1 MKTSREIYEEWKN
14 SSILTDTE
22 KEELERCSEE
32 EIEKYFS
39 YEPFKFSTAGIRR
52 ETGIAPQKLNK
63 YSYRLLAV
71 GYAKY
76 LKSKSESPSAIVGHD
91 NRENG
96 IYYSVIVA
104 SVLRNFN
111 IKVYLTPHNVHIPT
125 PVLSYYIRKL
135 GLTGGINISA
145 SHNPPNYNGFKTY
158 NYSGC
163 QTNIQEEEIIKNN
176 IPCIS
181 NIFKLDLE
189 DRSDFEYLPESFMVD
204 YFKEI
209 ITKLPHVGEYL
220 NHKTKVLFSS
230 HHGTS
235 SYHMLKLANMLGFE
249 NFMEYAPECNVTY
262 KLNKGEIANP
272 EEKESFKAMIEYANE
287 NDINYVCAHDPDGDR
302 VAIVEKQKD
311 GSWYYFNGNEI
322 GVILAYFK
330 LSTTKFDNPYIVST
344 NVTSDFISRIF
355 PEVPVYTTL
364 TGFKNISKIVEEKQQ
379 EGKDLIIAF
388 EEAIGILLLPDFRE
402 KDGYQQLAYILR
414 ILASLKQGGLK
425 DVLDYLRTKYGYW
438 KAFTE
443 FYRVNN
449 HEEYIKVF
457 SETKV
462 SEICSYECENIELK
476 DEILAWYFKKGGWI
490 KFRASGT
497 EPKFKI
503 YYNLYGE
510 NEEWV
515 NGQIN
520 KLKKYFKNIFK
531 I

>member
-1 MKTSREIYEEWKN
+1 MKTSREIYLEWLN
-14 SSILTDTE
+14 SNTLSDNE
-22 KEELERCSEE
+22 KEELKKYSQKD
-32 EIEKYFS
+32 IEKYFN
-39 YEPFKFSTAGIRR
+39 YEPFQFSTAGIRR

-76 LKSKSESPSAIVGHD
+76 LKSKASNPSAIVGHD

-104 SVLRNFN
+104 SVLRNFG
-111 IKVYLTPHNVHIPT
+111 IKVFLTPDNVHIPT
-125 PVLSYYIRKL
+125 PVLSHYIRKL

-163 QTNIQEEEIIKNN
+163 QTSIEEEEIIKKN

-181 NIFKLDLE
+181 NIFKLNLE
-189 DRSDFEYLPESFMVD
+189 DRSDFEYLPESFMLD

-209 ITKLPHVGEYL
+209 ITKLPHTGEYL

-235 SYHMLKLANMLGFE
+235 SFHMLKLANMLGFE
-249 NFMEYAPECNVTY
+249 NFMEYAPECNVTH
-262 KLNKGEIANP
+262 KLNRGEVANP
-272 EEKESFKAMIEYANE
+272 EEKESFKAMIEYAE
-287 NDINYVCAHDPDGDR
+287 EHDIRYLCAHDPDGDR
-302 VAIVEKQKD
+302 AAIVERQND
-311 GSWYYFNGNEI
+311 GSWYFFNGNEI

-330 LSTTKFDNPYIVST
+330 LNNGEFKNPYIVST
-344 NVTSDFISRIF
+344 NVTSDFITKIF
-355 PEVPVYTTL
+355 PNVPLYTTL
-364 TGFKNISKIVEEKQQ
+364 TGFKNISKIVDDKQK

-402 KDGYQQLAYILR
+402 KDGYQQLGYLLR
-414 ILASLKQGGLK
+414 IIASLGEGGLK
-425 DVLDYLRTKYGYW
+425 DILNYLRDRYGYW
-438 KAFTE
+438 RAFTE
-443 FYRVNN
+443 FYRVEN
-449 HEEYIKVF
+449 HNHYIKVF
-457 SETKV
+457 QEAKV
-462 SEICSYECENIELK
+462 SKICDYECERIEL
-476 DEILAWYFKKGGWI
+476 ENNILGWYFKKGGWI

-515 NGQIN
+515 NLQIN
-520 KLKKYFKNIFK
+520 KLKEYFNNIFK